1 MILRAGVKNIREIQR
16 FRPKRLIHSEVN
28 PKIPHWETARALTLT
43 ERLEGTCSIKNY
55 GFLTENSIIFERVI
69 AIGSL
74 TATVSSFK

>member
-55 GFLTENSIIFERVI
+55 GFRTENSIIFEQVMK
-69 AIGSL
+69 SL
-74 TATVSSFK
+74 ATTVSPFK

>member
-1 MILRAGVKNIREIQR
+1 MILRAGVKNIRETQR

-55 GFLTENSIIFERVI
+55 GFLTENSIIFEQVME
-69 AIGSL
+69 SL
-74 TATVSSFK
+74 TATVSPFK